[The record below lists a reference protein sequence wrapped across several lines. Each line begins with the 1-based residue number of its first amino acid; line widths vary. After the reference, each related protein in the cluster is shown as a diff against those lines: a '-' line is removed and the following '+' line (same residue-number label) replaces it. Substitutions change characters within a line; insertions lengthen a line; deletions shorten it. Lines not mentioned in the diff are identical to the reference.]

1 MEMLCHKD
9 YHSLLQALAK
19 NYPVSGLIC
28 ADYAAHQL
36 TALLS
41 QSALLA
47 VPDSQ
52 CMQQGFPELFAVMQ
66 KRRWDRIPEAW
77 KPILQQLAQCACKP
91 QMCSQVMQHYFN
103 STAASPLMLE
113 C

>member
-66 KRRWDRIPEAW
+66 KRRWDRVPEAW
-77 KPILQQLAQCACKP
+77 KPFLQQLALCACKP
-91 QMCSQVMQHYFN
+91 QMCSQVLQHYFH
-103 STAASPLMLE
+103 STAASPSMLE
-113 C
+113 Y

>member
-1 MEMLCHKD
+1 MELLCHTD
-9 YHSLLQALAK
+9 YRSLLQAVAK
-19 NYPVSGLIC
+19 VYPVSGRIC

-41 QSALLA
+41 QAALLA

-66 KRRWDRIPEAW
+66 KRR
-77 KPILQQLAQCACKP
+77 
-91 QMCSQVMQHYFN
+91 
-103 STAASPLMLE
+103 
-113 C
+113 